1 MTARPDPAALA
12 PPLRALALVNP
23 GARRAGQG
31 LDSALA
37 RLRASGAEVAV
48 ETFSGPDEI
57 AFDIA
62 RRAGDFD
69 ALVICGGDGTLM
81 RALPAILEAGL
92 PLGVLPMG
100 TANDLARTL
109 GIPLGLVQAAAII
122 GEGRTRRI
130 DLGWINGSHF
140 FNVASIGL
148 SVRIARRLT
157 RDRKERWGATAYLAC
172 AWEAM
177 HRQRSFQAR
186 IVVDGQA
193 HEVRT
198 MQIAVGNGRHYGGGM
213 TIVDDAAIDD
223 DRLDLYALPRLPG
236 WRLLVLLPIL
246 RWGLHRPVQ
255 SILSLHGREIHVE
268 TERPMRVNV
277 DGEIVARTP
286 ARFRVIPGAIEV
298 FAPAG

>member
-23 GARRAGQG
+23 GARRAGEG

-109 GIPLGLVQAAAII
+109 GIPDDLAAAADVIAA
-122 GEGRTRRI
+122 GRLRTI
-130 DLGWINGSHF
+130 DVGSVNGHPF

-148 SVRIARRLT
+148 SVDLTRGLTPTLKRRWGRLGYAVAAMRVLGRARRFSAWIVENGQRT
-157 RDRKERWGATAYLAC
+157 RT
-172 AWEAM
+172 
-177 HRQRSFQAR
+177 
-186 IVVDGQA
+186 
-193 HEVRT
+193 RT
-198 MQIAVGNGRHYGGGM
+198 LQIAVGNGRHYGGGNVVEE
-213 TIVDDAAIDD
+213 TAAIDD
-223 DRLDLYALPRLPG
+223 GHLDLYSLQMRNVWKLALGLRTFRSG
-236 WRLLVLLPIL
+236 MHGAWTDVLTARGIEFDIL
-246 RWGLHRPVQ
+246 TRKPRPV
-255 SILSLHGREIHVE
+255 
-268 TERPMRVNV
+268 NA
-277 DGEIVARTP
+277 DGEIVTETP
-286 ARFRVIPGAIEV
+286 AHFRIHPKAVRV
-298 FAPAG
+298 FAPE